1 MARAERPLHS
11 RRPAAGGL
19 VRLFSVLVAL
29 LLATSS
35 LAQVAH
41 FLLVP
46 HAFCAEHGELLE
58 LGPGRPVAAR
68 ATSTPAHEAQ
78 IRSVD
83 AEDGHDHCE
92 LLGRNQREQL
102 LPQAPAFDQPAP
114 QASIQT
120 VALPAATTPSS
131 PLACLTLAPKTSP
144 PRA

>member
-1 MARAERPLHS
+1 
-11 RRPAAGGL
+11 
-19 VRLFSVLVAL
+19 LFSVLVAL

-58 LGPGRPVAAR
+58 LGPGHPAAAQ

-78 IRSVD
+78 LSSVD
-83 AEDGHDHCE
+83 AEAGHDHCE
-92 LLGRNQREQL
+92 LLGRSQREQL
-102 LPQAPAFDQPAP
+102 LPARAAFDLPAP
-114 QASIQT
+114 RASFEAL
-120 VALPAATTPSS
+120 ALPATTTSS
-131 PLACLTLAPKTSP
+131 PSLACLTLAPKTSP